1 MTILVIM
8 KMKEKNGCGSV
19 SQPLKERER
28 RPFSRLEGSGFS
40 GCEGHHLAD
49 LQMNLLLQPHD

>member
-1 MTILVIM
+1 M